1 MEQKTILVI
10 GSNSFSGSNF
20 VNSLLSKGDRVVGI
34 SRSSEVVPEFSGYS
48 KNENIGNF
56 SFQKLDMNFHIK
68 EIVDLAVVE
77 RVSTIVNFSAQS
89 MVAQSW
95 LTPEDWYETNV
106 VALAKFTR
114 ELSRLKTLERF
125 INFST
130 PEVYGTT
137 EDWIGENFNFHPT
150 TPYAISRAA
159 ADFHL
164 KTLAETFG
172 FPVIFT
178 RAANVYGPGQQLYRV
193 VPRAILAGLLGR
205 KIPLQGGGTSIR
217 SFIHIDDVSRALI
230 SIIEAGRLGESYHI
244 STNELIT
251 IYELMEVIALQM
263 GIDVLE
269 MVEIAPERPGKDFAY
284 KLSSEKLRSQ
294 LGWSDT
300 VTLRDGIAGTIQ
312 WATENLDSLRETTT
326 EYRHQR

>member
-1 MEQKTILVI
+1 
-10 GSNSFSGSNF
+10 
-20 VNSLLSKGDRVVGI
+20 
-34 SRSSEVVPEFSGYS
+34 
-48 KNENIGNF
+48 
-56 SFQKLDMNFHIK
+56 
-68 EIVDLAVVE
+68 
-77 RVSTIVNFSAQS
+77 

-114 ELSRLKTLERF
+114 ELSRLQTLDRF

-137 EDWIGENFNFHPT
+137 ENWIEENFNFHPT

-159 ADFHL
+159 GDLHL
-164 KTLAETFG
+164 KSLLETFD

-205 KIPLQGGGTSIR
+205 KIPLQGGGTSVR

-230 SIIEAGRLGESYHI
+230 DIIGAGQLGESYHI
-244 STNELIT
+244 STNELVT
-251 IYELMEVIALQM
+251 IYELMGVIAQQI

-284 KLSSEKLRSQ
+284 KLSSEKLRGQ

-300 VTLRDGIAGTIQ
+300 ITLKDGIAETIQ
-312 WATENLDSLRETTT
+312 WATLNLDALRETAT